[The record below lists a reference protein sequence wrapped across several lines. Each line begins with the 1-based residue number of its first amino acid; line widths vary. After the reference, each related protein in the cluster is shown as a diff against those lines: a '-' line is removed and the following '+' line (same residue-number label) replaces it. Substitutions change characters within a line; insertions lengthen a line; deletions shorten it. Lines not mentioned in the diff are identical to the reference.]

1 MSILDLQF
9 IFDQGD
15 TNDSP
20 LYYLNMSLY
29 NMASSIKHKSK
40 DYDVHFKLAELL
52 EEKNFFEN
60 IYGKE
65 KKDEVFIS
73 TSI

>member
-1 MSILDLQF
+1 
-9 IFDQGD
+9 
-15 TNDSP
+15 
-20 LYYLNMSLY
+20 MSLY

-40 DYDVHFKLAELL
+40 DYDFHFKLAELL

-73 TSI
+73 TFI